1 MLKKV
6 RIILLTIV
14 IFWGT
19 LRINSKFF
27 SKRDRNF
34 KHFKL
39 CKINNKH
46 PFITI
51 LKRSLFCLFFLLLLC
66 KTNNIKTNFEVLK
79 SHEVLKSQYSKEIFI
94 KKTETKKILSY
105 YALSKI
111 HIHKHKSYFR
121 FILLLSGY
129 INLSPG
135 PYTDILTFSNSR
147 SSINYSRISLA
158 SNDENPQALKNE
170 KILRRK
176 IYI

>member
-1 MLKKV
+1 MQAI
-6 RIILLTIV
+6 R
-14 IFWGT
+14 
-19 LRINSKFF
+19 
-27 SKRDRNF
+27 
-34 KHFKL
+34 
-39 CKINNKH
+39 
-46 PFITI
+46 
-51 LKRSLFCLFFLLLLC
+51 
-66 KTNNIKTNFEVLK
+66 
-79 SHEVLKSQYSKEIFI
+79 
-94 KKTETKKILSY
+94 KTETKKILSY

-111 HIHKHKSYFR
+111 HLHKHKSYFR